1 MLLAVRFPSPLAG
14 RSPQAGWSGMVRD
27 RFWGFILRS
36 FKPLAVCLGFLWVGL
51 LVWTGSPVAHGQSAV
66 HGAEHLLT
74 VVRLPGQNW
83 ANIERQ
89 LQQSGLSYQVI
100 DGIEPAGLRGRS
112 TVFLPNVNRLTVAQ
126 AHALAEWMQQ
136 EGGQLIVSGPLEIPA
151 EARDPLRSLIGA
163 YWSGDIPLA
172 STVRLTEFAEAW
184 ARSVQ
189 AADRASGAEHFVV
202 AGGALLPT
210 GPESRLV
217 AVWEEVDMGDNA
229 YAVIASRQSVYL
241 GWRWG
246 EFPEETAQLDREWL
260 QAALRRAQG
269 RFAALRQAAATPS
282 PLPAVR
288 STINTLELLAM
299 RQELGSLLGRVEGS
313 LLLARAT
320 QGGVEAAEYK
330 PILEQARSVLQQ
342 LPAWVE
348 AGQYEQARQAFEQAR
363 ADLWAHYP
371 VDRLT
376 ALSEVRAIWLDR
388 STIVEAGSEAGLAQI
403 FDRLAQAGLNTV
415 FFETMNAG
423 FAIHPSRV
431 APQQNP
437 LTRGWDPLRAAVR
450 LAHERGL
457 ELHAWIWTLAV
468 GNTRHNLLPEIN
480 LPQDYIG
487 PVLTAHPDWANLD
500 NRGRLFPRGQ
510 PETWLDPANP
520 QVRSY
525 LLALTRELVQ
535 DYQVDGIHLDYIRY
549 PFQNAASRQVFGFG
563 RAARQGFQQ
572 LSGVDPL
579 ELDPLRDRSLW
590 QLWTRYRT
598 QQVNEVVEA
607 IARTARSLNP
617 RVILSA
623 AVYAL
628 PKQERLQRL
637 QQNWEEWI
645 QAGELD
651 LLIPLTYAGNTR
663 RLAQLVQPN
672 LEIVSRFSTL
682 FVPSLNLLNLPPV
695 EFLDQL
701 QVVRDLPTG
710 GFALFS
716 VRQLTPELEAILRSS
731 AIASTRIPYRDP
743 FGAVRD
749 RFQAL
754 RQEWMFLLEQ
764 KRLGLWEHSQW
775 MEQIERVQ
783 GSLAALA
790 ADPTP
795 EALEQARQQLGNLK
809 TNLATWMRLES
820 LRNPYRVQV
829 WGNRLAAL
837 EMMLRYGEQT
847 LMRA

>member
-1 MLLAVRFPSPLAG
+1 MLRTDGSGLEMNPATNPTRQRPLAL
-14 RSPQAGWSGMVRD
+14 
-27 RFWGFILRS
+27 ILKS
-36 FKPLAVCLGFLWVGL
+36 FGLGLGLCWVSL
-51 LVWTGSPVAHGQSAV
+51 LLWTGSLTWHGVAHSQTQD
-66 HGAEHLLT
+66 LT

-89 LQQSGLSYQVI
+89 LQRSGLGYQVI
-100 DGIEPAGLRGRS
+100 DQINPVGLQGRS
-112 TVFLPNVNRLTVAQ
+112 TVFLPNVNRLTTAQ
-126 AHALAEWMQQ
+126 ATALGEWMQQ

-151 EARDPLRSLIGA
+151 EARDPLRNLIGA

-172 STVRLTEFAEAW
+172 SAVRLTGFAGEW
-184 ARSVQ
+184 ARSVN
-189 AADRASGAEHFVV
+189 ANDVI

-210 GPESRLV
+210 GTESRLI
-217 AVWEEVDMGDNA
+217 AAWEGVGGEA

-246 EFPEETAQLDREWL
+246 EFPDETAQLDQQWL

-269 RFAALRQAAATPS
+269 GSAALSEAVAMPP
-282 PLPAVR
+282 PLP
-288 STINTLELLAM
+288 INTFELLAM
-299 RQELGSLLGRVEGS
+299 RQELGGLLGRVEGS
-313 LLLARAT
+313 LLLTQAT
-320 QGGVEAAEYK
+320 QGGSGATEYE
-330 PILEQARSVLQQ
+330 PTLEQARSVLRQ

-348 AGQYEQARQAFEQAR
+348 AGQYVQARQAFEQAR
-363 ADLWAHYP
+363 ADLWANYP

-388 STIVEAGSEAGLAQI
+388 GTIVESRSETGLAQI
-403 FDRLAQAGLNTV
+403 FDRLAQAGINTV

-450 LAHERGL
+450 LAHERGI
-457 ELHAWIWTLAV
+457 ELHAWIWTFAV
-468 GNTRHNLLPEIN
+468 GNIRHNILPEIN

-487 PVLTAHPDWANLD
+487 PVLTAHPDWANMD
-500 NRGRLFPRGQ
+500 NRGHLFPRGQ

-535 DYQVDGIHLDYIRY
+535 DYGVDGIHLDYIRY
-549 PFQNAASRQVFGFG
+549 PFQNAPSRNVFGFG

-579 ELDPLRDRSLW
+579 ELDPLTDRSLW

-598 QQVNEVVEA
+598 QQVNEVVES

-617 RVILSA
+617 QVLLSA

-628 PKQERLQRL
+628 PQNERLQKL
-637 QQNWEEWI
+637 QQDWEQWI

-672 LEIVSRFSTL
+672 LEIVSRSSAL
-682 FVPSLNLLNLPPV
+682 FLPSLNLLNLPPV
-695 EFLDQL
+695 EFLDQM

-710 GFALFS
+710 GFALFA
-716 VRQLTPELEAILRSS
+716 VRQFTPDLEEILSRS
-731 AIASTRIPYRDP
+731 AIASARIPHRDP
-743 FGAVRD
+743 FGAIQD

-754 RQEWMFLLEQ
+754 QQEWIFLNEQGQLRLLEPE
-764 KRLGLWEHSQW
+764 RSQW
-775 MEQIERVQ
+775 MEQIERVE
-783 GSLAALA
+783 GSLAALV
-790 ADPTP
+790 ADPTL
-795 EALEQARQQLGNLK
+795 EALAQARQQLSRLRENLS
-809 TNLATWMRLES
+809 AWMRVES
-820 LRNPYRVQV
+820 LQNPYRVQI
-829 WGNRLAAL
+829 WGNRLTAL

-847 LMRA
+847 LLRTSTAAPLRS